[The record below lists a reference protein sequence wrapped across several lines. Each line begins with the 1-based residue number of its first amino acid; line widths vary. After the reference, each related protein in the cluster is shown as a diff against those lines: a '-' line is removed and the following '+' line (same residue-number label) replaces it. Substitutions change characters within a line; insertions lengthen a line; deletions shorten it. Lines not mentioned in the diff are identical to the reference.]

1 MNLSLELGV
10 YMIESVEIKNYKI
23 IDYLKVEN
31 LTNINFFVGKNNC
44 GKTSLLEAIFLN
56 LEPSNPQVIVGTI
69 SNYIRQI
76 MVNRDNLS
84 WLFYKMDTK
93 KHIEII
99 SVYDSKTMSV
109 KIRPKI
115 PNDFAQLIPNET
127 QEKINKTISNNVSND
142 RVVFG
147 LVFESKFNGKN
158 EVKSSFDIKGND
170 ITSMAQ
176 SEYQTFS
183 GLFIS
188 SNISSINTARIVAQI
203 RIAKKEQ
210 MFNEYLRLFDET
222 ILSVEV
228 IGSETMIDIQ
238 EMPQKANI
246 NIMGEGF
253 RKYLL
258 IVGSL
263 ILEKYNYICIDEIEN
278 GLHFES
284 MKKLI
289 KSIVKLSKEA
299 KIQLFISTHS
309 YEFLEILNNIALET
323 KFNNIAVFN
332 LKQANEDLQT
342 RRYNMADLKH
352 LLNAEIEF
360 RK

>member
-1 MNLSLELGV
+1 
-10 YMIESVEIKNYKI
+10 MIESVEIKNYKV
-23 IDYLKVEN
+23 IDYFKVEN

-56 LEPSNPQVIVGTI
+56 LEPSNPQVIIWRV
-69 SNYIRQI
+69 SNQIRQI
-76 MVNRDNLS
+76 MVSEDNLA
-84 WLFYKMDTK
+84 WLFHKMNMEK
-93 KHIEII
+93 NIEII
-99 SVYDSKTMSV
+99 SVYDSKKMRV

-115 PNDFAQLIPNET
+115 SSDFAQIIPSDT
-127 QEKINKTISNNVSND
+127 QETINKTLNSVSNNKKVT
-142 RVVFG
+142 G

-158 EVKSSFDIKGND
+158 EVKSSFGIRGNNITDIK
-170 ITSMAQ
+170 Q
-176 SEYQTFS
+176 SEYETFS
-183 GLFIS
+183 GLFIE
-188 SNISSINTARIVAQI
+188 SNMLLADIAHIIAQI

-210 MFNEYLRLFDET
+210 IFDEYLKLFDEN
-222 ILSVEV
+222 ILGVEV

-238 EMPQKANI
+238 GMPQKVSI

-253 RKYLL
+253 KKFLL
-258 IVGSL
+258 VVGSL
-263 ILEKYNYICIDEIEN
+263 ILAKHSYICIDEIEN
-278 GLHFES
+278 GLHFEA

-289 KSIVKLSKEA
+289 ESIVKLSNKA

-323 KFNNIAVFN
+323 KSNNIAVFN
-332 LKQANEDLQT
+332 LKQTEEKLQT
-342 RRYNMADLKH
+342 TRYDMADLKH

>member
-1 MNLSLELGV
+1 
-10 YMIESVEIKNYKI
+10 MIESVEIKNYKV

-44 GKTSLLEAIFLN
+44 GKTSLLEAIYLN
-56 LEPSNPQVIVGTI
+56 LEPSNPQVIIGTI

-76 MVNRDNLS
+76 MVSQDNLS
-84 WLFYKMDTK
+84 WLFYKMDIK
-93 KHIEII
+93 KHIEITSI
-99 SVYDSKTMSV
+99 YDSKKMRL
-109 KIRPKI
+109 KIRPKA

-127 QEKINKTISNNVSND
+127 QERINNAINNKNIGNDKII
-142 RVVFG
+142 FG
-147 LVFESKFNGKN
+147 LVFETKFNGKN
-158 EVKSSFDIKGND
+158 EVKSSFDIRGTD
-170 ITSMAQ
+170 ITSIAQ
-176 SEYQTFS
+176 SEYSKFS
-183 GLFIS
+183 GLFIG
-188 SNISSINTARIVAQI
+188 SNISSINILPIVAQI

-210 MFNEYLRLFDET
+210 IFNEFLKLFDDR

-238 EMPQKANI
+238 GMPQKANI

-253 RKYLL
+253 KKFLL
-258 IVGSL
+258 IIGSL
-263 ILEKYNYICIDEIEN
+263 ILKKYNYICIDEIEN

-289 KSIVKLSKEA
+289 ESIVKLSKEVN
-299 KIQLFISTHS
+299 IQLFISTHS

-323 KFNNIAVFN
+323 KYENVAVFN
-332 LKQANEDLQT
+332 LKQNNEILQT
-342 RRYNMADLKH
+342 RRYDMTDLKH

>member
-1 MNLSLELGV
+1 
-10 YMIESVEIKNYKI
+10 MIESVEIKNYKV

-56 LEPSNPQVIVGTI
+56 LEPSNPQVIIWRV
-69 SNYIRQI
+69 SNQIRQI
-76 MVNRDNLS
+76 MVSEDNLA
-84 WLFYKMDTK
+84 WLFHKMNMEK
-93 KHIEII
+93 NIEII
-99 SVYDSKTMSV
+99 SVYDSKKMRV
-109 KIRPKI
+109 KIHPKI
-115 PNDFAQLIPNET
+115 SSDFAQIIPSDT
-127 QEKINKTISNNVSND
+127 QETINKALNSVSSNKKVI
-142 RVVFG
+142 G

-158 EVKSSFDIKGND
+158 EVKSSFGIRGNNITDIK
-170 ITSMAQ
+170 Q
-176 SEYQTFS
+176 SEYETFS
-183 GLFIS
+183 GLFIE
-188 SNISSINTARIVAQI
+188 SNMLLANIAHIIAQI

-210 MFNEYLRLFDET
+210 IFDEYLKLFDEN
-222 ILSVEV
+222 ILGVEV

-238 EMPQKANI
+238 GMPQKVSV

-253 RKYLL
+253 KKFLL
-258 IVGSL
+258 VVGSL
-263 ILEKYNYICIDEIEN
+263 ILAKHSYICIDEIEN
-278 GLHFES
+278 GLHFEA

-289 KSIVKLSKEA
+289 ESIVKLSNKT

-323 KFNNIAVFN
+323 KSNNIAVFN
-332 LKQANEDLQT
+332 LKQTEEKLQT
-342 RRYNMADLKH
+342 TRYDMTDLKH